1 MKFFSKKSN
10 KSLLTLLAVLFLAI
24 PLTVFAINTVS
35 TGFQVGSSNV
45 KIDAHG
51 TCKQVRSTSGTLFV
65 PTKSSAEWS
74 AFRSNKPSGVTLSS
88 CYVGCSA
95 TTATVSIYGYQG
107 FVSISAAAHGAISTG
122 ERSYWPTVRWAFR
135 CDNGSFKT
143 LSSHSNMSVMVLAP
157 GPCPP
162 SVGICLD
169 WYPYTCP
176 ANKTDTVTCT
186 GGSYYG
192 GSFPL
197 QFINF

>member
-35 TGFQVGSSNV
+35 TGFQVGPSNV

-95 TTATVSIYGYQG
+95 TTATVSIFGFQG
-107 FVSISAAAHGAISTG
+107 SVDIPSAAHGVVVTG
-122 ERSYWPTVRWAFR
+122 ESPTVNVRWAFK

-143 LSSHSNMSVMVLAP
+143 LSSHSNMSKHLIDLPMMT
-157 GPCPP
+157 
-162 SVGICLD
+162 SFS
-169 WYPYTCP
+169 WHPYTCP
-176 ANKTDTVTCT
+176 ANSMGTVSCT
-186 GGSYYG
+186 GDWYTST
-192 GSFPL
+192 FQL
-197 QFINF
+197 QFSNF